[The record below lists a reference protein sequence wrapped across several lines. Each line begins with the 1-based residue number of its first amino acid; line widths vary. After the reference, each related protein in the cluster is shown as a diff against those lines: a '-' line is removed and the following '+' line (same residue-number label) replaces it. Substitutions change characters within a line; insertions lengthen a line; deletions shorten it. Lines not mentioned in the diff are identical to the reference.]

1 MTTSQLIASAI
12 TWAASIAA
20 VIAAALS
27 WRAQQQTRDIL
38 AAVREERRTFNLPGG
53 GVLTFNRRMSDADV
67 EAFKALWRRKYQPDT
82 AHPVDVL
89 EEQEHPDA

>member
-12 TWAASIAA
+12 TWIASIAA

-27 WRAQQQTRDIL
+27 WRAHQQTRDIL

-53 GVLTFNRRMSDADV
+53 GMLTFNRRMSDADV
-67 EAFKALWRRKYQPDT
+67 EAFKAMWQRTYKPDA

-89 EEQEHPDA
+89 DEEQQP